1 MNISS
6 IRQFRTM
13 TTADI
18 QRGLELCRVARW
30 NQLARD
36 WEMFLRLNPS
46 GCCVA
51 LLENQVVGT
60 VTTVRH
66 EARFA
71 WIGMVLVDP
80 AARGQGIGTQ
90 LLQQALELLSD
101 IPSIRL
107 DATPAGHPLYCQ
119 LGFQDEYGL
128 SRMERVAAPLHDWEQ
143 PTAAR
148 PMQAEDLP
156 AVAVMDREIF
166 GADRRITLEW
176 LFEGAPEYAWVLA
189 QQNEIVGYSFGR
201 HGFAFEHLGP
211 IVAHDPQLARQLVA
225 ACLQQQTHK
234 PFAPFV
240 IDAPEHSAEWRAW
253 LEAIG
258 FREQRPFIRMFYRA
272 NPFPGL
278 PQNQFGILGPEFG

>member
-1 MNISS
+1 MKINPTS
-6 IRQFRTM
+6 QFRIM
-13 TTADI
+13 TAADI
-18 QRGLELCRVARW
+18 QRGLELTRVARW
-30 NQLARD
+30 NQLSRD
-36 WEMFLRLNPS
+36 WELLLKLNPS
-46 GCCVA
+46 GCRVA

-60 VTTVRH
+60 VTTVRY
-66 EARFA
+66 ENRFA

-101 IPSIRL
+101 IPSARL

-128 SRMERVAAPLHDWEQ
+128 SRMERVAAPPHYFQ
-143 PTAAR
+143 QTIAAR

-156 AVAVMDREIF
+156 GVAAMDREIF
-166 GADRRITLEW
+166 GADRRVTLEW
-176 LFEGAPEYAWVLA
+176 MFAGAPEYAWVIA
-189 QQNEIVGYSFGR
+189 QQNEIAGYAFGR
-201 HGFAFEHLGP
+201 HGFAYEHLGP
-211 IVAHDPQLARQLVA
+211 IVARDPFIAQQLVV
-225 ACLQQQTHK
+225 ACLQQQSHK
-234 PFAPFV
+234 PFV

-253 LEAIG
+253 LASAG

-272 NPFPGL
+272 NPYPGL